1 MSILFFFCITL
12 MHGLVKIVM
21 DQNFSFSHSFYIRRK
36 FHSSKK
42 KKKKKGIC
50 QKIGGKREE
59 KYKLYTYIIKLEV
72 LKF

>member
-1 MSILFFFCITL
+1 

-21 DQNFSFSHSFYIRRK
+21 DQNFSFSYTSHSFYIRRK
-36 FHSSKK
+36 FHSSK